1 MKHRKEKEI
10 KIIFAGILAIFLSF
24 LAIPMIQLLLKSV
37 TTEQGALTLQNF
49 KSVFTGKDFFGILRN
64 SFGVAGLSAVLTTLL
79 AFFLAYTIH
88 YTNIP
93 KQIKRFIKTAAVL
106 PMFLPT
112 ITYGFAIIYS
122 FGKQGLLTRLFGH
135 QLFNIYGLNGLLIG
149 YVVYTLP
156 ISFMLINNTM
166 GYIDKKYMVVSRVMG
181 DSAFANFKMTVLC
194 PLLGTLA
201 ASVIQ
206 SFFLSFTDFGIPAAV
221 GGKFQTVAALLYSEM
236 LGSIPNFQNGAVVAV
251 VMLVPSVISI
261 TVLKILEK
269 YQIRYN
275 KISNIELKK
284 NKARDVLCGG
294 AGILLTIGVLSIFA
308 VIFVIPFVEEWPY
321 RLSFTL
327 DNFKSVF
334 EDPNLSNVY
343 TNSLFVAAA
352 TAALGTL
359 AAYGSALVTA
369 RSKISAKA
377 KDVIEGIALVTNTI
391 PGMVL
396 GLAFLFL
403 FTGTSLQNTFL
414 LIIVCN
420 VIHFFS
426 TPYLMMKSS
435 LGKMNASWET
445 TAMLMGDSW
454 AKTILRI
461 VTPNALGTII
471 EVFSYYFINAMVTI
485 SAVIFIAG
493 ARTMVITTKIKEL
506 QYYNKF
512 NEVFVLSLLI
522 LATNIIGK
530 FIFTKLA
537 GMTERGTIKQFF
549 KLHIRKNK
557 ERSL

>member
-1 MKHRKEKEI
+1 MKQRKEKEI
-10 KIIFAGILAIFLSF
+10 KIIFFGITIIFLAF
-24 LAIPMIQLLLKSV
+24 LAVPMVQLLMKSISA
-37 TTEQGALTLQNF
+37 ESGGFTLQNF
-49 KSVFTGKDFFGILRN
+49 QNVFAEKDFFGILRN
-64 SFGVAGLSAVLTTLL
+64 SFSVAGLSAVITTVI

-88 YTNIP
+88 YTNVP
-93 KQIKRFIKTAAVL
+93 VQVKSFIKGASVL

-122 FGKQGLLTRLFGH
+122 FGKQGLLTRMFGT
-135 QLFNIYGLNGLLIG
+135 QLFHIYGINGLLIG
-149 YVVYTLP
+149 YVIYTLP

-166 GYIDKKYMVVSRVMG
+166 GYIDKKYMIVSRIMG
-181 DSAFANFKMTVLC
+181 DSAFANFKMTVLR
-194 PLLGTLA
+194 PLMGTLA
-201 ASVIQ
+201 ASIIQ

-221 GGKFQTVAALLYSEM
+221 GGKFQTIASLLYSEM

-251 VMLVPSVISI
+251 IMLVPSVVSI
-261 TVLKILEK
+261 TVLKVLEK

-284 NKARDVLCGG
+284 NKVRDGICGG
-294 AGILLTIGVLSIFA
+294 ASVFMIVCILSVFA

-327 DNFKSVF
+327 ENFRNVF
-334 EDPNLSNVY
+334 ADPNLSNVY
-343 TNSLFVAAA
+343 TNSLFAAA
-352 TAALGTL
+352 STAALGTL

-369 RSKISAKA
+369 RSKISQKA
-377 KDVIEGIALVTNTI
+377 KDAVEGIALVTNTI

-414 LIIVCN
+414 LIIICN
-420 VIHFFS
+420 VVHFFS

-461 VTPNALGTII
+461 VTPNALSTII

-485 SAVIFIAG
+485 SAVIFLAG

-530 FIFTKLA
+530 ILFTRLS
-537 GMTERGTIKQFF
+537 GISERGSVKQFF
-549 KLHIRKNK
+549 KLHITKKK

>member
-181 DSAFANFKMTVLC
+181 DSAFANFKMTVLR

-334 EDPNLSNVY
+334 EEPFQCLYEFIICGSGNGCTGYPGRLWKRSRDSEEQNKRQSKRRDRGHCVGDKHDPWN
-343 TNSLFVAAA
+343 
-352 TAALGTL
+352 
-359 AAYGSALVTA
+359 
-369 RSKISAKA
+369 
-377 KDVIEGIALVTNTI
+377 
-391 PGMVL
+391 
-396 GLAFLFL
+396 
-403 FTGTSLQNTFL
+403 
-414 LIIVCN
+414 
-420 VIHFFS
+420 
-426 TPYLMMKSS
+426 
-435 LGKMNASWET
+435 
-445 TAMLMGDSW
+445 
-454 AKTILRI
+454 
-461 VTPNALGTII
+461 
-471 EVFSYYFINAMVTI
+471 
-485 SAVIFIAG
+485 G
-493 ARTMVITTKIKEL
+493 ARPCIFVSVYGNQPSEYIFADYRL
-506 QYYNKF
+506 QRDPLFFHTVLDDEKF
-512 NEVFVLSLLI
+512 PGKNECVMGNHSDAHGRQLGQDDPKDRDTQCTGHDHRGVQLL
-522 LATNIIGK
+522 
-530 FIFTKLA
+530 F
-537 GMTERGTIKQFF
+537 
-549 KLHIRKNK
+549 H
-557 ERSL
+557 

>member
-24 LAIPMIQLLLKSV
+24 LAIPMIQLLLKSF
-37 TTEQGALTLQNF
+37 TTEQGGLTLQNF
-49 KSVFTGKDFFGILRN
+49 KSVFTGKDFFEILRN

-93 KQIKRFIKTAAVL
+93 SQIKRFIKAAAVL

-181 DSAFANFKMTVLC
+181 DSAFANFKMTVLR

-251 VMLVPSVISI
+251 VMLVPSVVSI

-294 AGILLTIGVLSIFA
+294 AGILLTIGALSIFA

-327 DNFKSVF
+327 GNFKSVF

-343 TNSLFVAAA
+343 MNSLFVAAA

-377 KDVIEGIALVTNTI
+377 KDMIEGIALVTNTI

>member
-10 KIIFAGILAIFLSF
+10 KIIFVGILVIFLSF
-24 LAIPMIQLLLKSV
+24 LAIPMVQLLMKSF
-37 TTEQGALTLQNF
+37 TTEQGGLTLQNF
-49 KSVFTGKDFFGILRN
+49 QSVFAGKDFFEILRN

-93 KQIKRFIKTAAVL
+93 RQIKMFIRAAAVL

-122 FGKQGLLTRLFGH
+122 FGKQGLLTQLFGR
-135 QLFNIYGLNGLLIG
+135 QLFNIYGINGLLMG
-149 YVVYTLP
+149 YVIYTLP

-181 DSAFANFKMTVLC
+181 DNALSNFKMTVLR

-201 ASVIQ
+201 ASIIQ

-221 GGKFQTVAALLYSEM
+221 GGKFHTIAALLYSEM

-251 VMLVPSVISI
+251 VMLVPSVVSI
-261 TVLKILEK
+261 TVLKVLEK

-284 NKARDVLCGG
+284 NKARDGICGG
-294 AGILLTIGVLSIFA
+294 ISLLLIISVLSVFA

-321 RLSFTL
+321 RLSFTM
-327 DNFKSVF
+327 DNFRNVF

-343 TNSLFVAAA
+343 TNSLFVAAS

-359 AAYGSALVTA
+359 AAYGGALVTA
-369 RSKISAKA
+369 RSKISTKA

-403 FTGTSLQNTFL
+403 FTGTNLQNTFL
-414 LIIVCN
+414 LIIICN
-420 VIHFFS
+420 VVHFFS

-461 VTPNALGTII
+461 VTPNALSTII

-512 NEVFVLSLLI
+512 SEVFVLSLLI

-530 FIFTKLA
+530 IIFTKLA
-537 GMTERGTIKQFF
+537 GMTERGTVKQFF

>member
-181 DSAFANFKMTVLC
+181 DSAFANFKMTVLR

-334 EDPNLSNVY
+334 EDPNLTNVY

-485 SAVIFIAG
+485 SAVIFIVG

>member
-24 LAIPMIQLLLKSV
+24 LAIPMIQLLLKSF
-37 TTEQGALTLQNF
+37 TTEQGGLTLQNF
-49 KSVFTGKDFFGILRN
+49 KSVFTGKDFFEILRN

-93 KQIKRFIKTAAVL
+93 NQIKRFIKAAAVL

-181 DSAFANFKMTVLC
+181 DSAFANFKMTVLR

-251 VMLVPSVISI
+251 VMLVPSVVSI

-343 TNSLFVAAA
+343 ANSLFVAAA

-377 KDVIEGIALVTNTI
+377 KDMIEGIALVTNTI

>member
-181 DSAFANFKMTVLC
+181 DSAFANFKMTVLR

-403 FTGTSLQNTFL
+403 FTGTSLQNTF
-414 LIIVCN
+414 C
-420 VIHFFS
+420 
-426 TPYLMMKSS
+426 
-435 LGKMNASWET
+435 
-445 TAMLMGDSW
+445 
-454 AKTILRI
+454 
-461 VTPNALGTII
+461 
-471 EVFSYYFINAMVTI
+471 
-485 SAVIFIAG
+485 
-493 ARTMVITTKIKEL
+493 
-506 QYYNKF
+506 
-512 NEVFVLSLLI
+512 
-522 LATNIIGK
+522 
-530 FIFTKLA
+530 
-537 GMTERGTIKQFF
+537 
-549 KLHIRKNK
+549 
-557 ERSL
+557 

>member
-181 DSAFANFKMTVLC
+181 DSAFANFKMTVLR

-485 SAVIFIAG
+485 SAVIFIVG

>member
-1 MKHRKEKEI
+1 MKQRKEKEI
-10 KIIFAGILAIFLSF
+10 KIIFVGITVIFLAF
-24 LAIPMIQLLLKSV
+24 LAIPMVQLLMKSF
-37 TTEQGALTLQNF
+37 TTEGGGFTLLNF
-49 KSVFTGKDFFGILRN
+49 QTVFAEKDFFGILRN
-64 SFGVAGLSAVLTTLL
+64 SFGIAGLSGVVTTTL

-88 YTNIP
+88 YTNVP
-93 KQIKRFIKTAAVL
+93 VPVKSFIRGASVL

-122 FGKQGLLTRLFGH
+122 FGKQGLLTRMFGR
-135 QLFNIYGLNGLLIG
+135 QLFHIYGVNGLLIG
-149 YVVYTLP
+149 YVIYTLP

-166 GYIDKKYMVVSRVMG
+166 GYIDKKYMVVSRIMG
-181 DSAFANFKMTVLC
+181 DSAFANFKMTVLR

-201 ASVIQ
+201 ASMIQ

-221 GGKFQTVAALLYSEM
+221 GGKFQTIASLLYSEM

-251 VMLVPSVISI
+251 VMLVPSVVSI
-261 TVLKILEK
+261 TVLKVLEK

-284 NKARDVLCGG
+284 NKVRDGICGG
-294 AGILLTIGVLSIFA
+294 GSIFMIICILSVFA

-321 RLSFTL
+321 RMSFTVE
-327 DNFKSVF
+327 NFRNVF
-334 EDPNLSNVY
+334 ADPNLSNVY
-343 TNSLFVAAA
+343 TDSLFVAAA

-369 RSKISAKA
+369 RSKISEKA
-377 KDVIEGIALVTNTI
+377 KDVIESIALVTNTI

-414 LIIVCN
+414 LIIICN
-420 VIHFFS
+420 VVHFFS

-461 VTPNALGTII
+461 VTPNALSTII

-485 SAVIFIAG
+485 SAVIFLAG

-522 LATNIIGK
+522 LATNMIGK
-530 FIFTKLA
+530 ILFTRLA
-537 GMTERGTIKQFF
+537 GISERGSVKQFF
-549 KLHIRKNK
+549 KLHITKNK

>member
-181 DSAFANFKMTVLC
+181 DSAFANFKMTVLR

-251 VMLVPSVISI
+251 IMLVPSVISI

>member
-24 LAIPMIQLLLKSV
+24 LAIPMIQILLKSF
-37 TTEQGALTLQNF
+37 TTEQGGLTLQNF
-49 KSVFTGKDFFGILRN
+49 KSVFTGKDFFEILRN

-79 AFFLAYTIH
+79 AFFLAYIIH

-93 KQIKRFIKTAAVL
+93 NQIKRFIKAAAVL

-122 FGKQGLLTRLFGH
+122 FGKQGLLTRLFGR

-181 DSAFANFKMTVLC
+181 DSPFANFKMTVLR

-251 VMLVPSVISI
+251 VMLVPSVVSI

-343 TNSLFVAAA
+343 MNSLFVAAA

-377 KDVIEGIALVTNTI
+377 KDMIEGIALVTNTI

>member
-24 LAIPMIQLLLKSV
+24 LAIPMIQLLLKSF
-37 TTEQGALTLQNF
+37 TTEQGGLTLQNF
-49 KSVFTGKDFFGILRN
+49 KSVFTGKDFFEILRN

-93 KQIKRFIKTAAVL
+93 NQIKRFIKAAAVL

-181 DSAFANFKMTVLC
+181 DSAYANFKMTVLR

-251 VMLVPSVISI
+251 VMLVPSVVSI

-343 TNSLFVAAA
+343 MNSLFVAAA

-377 KDVIEGIALVTNTI
+377 KDMIEGIALVTNTI

>member
-24 LAIPMIQLLLKSV
+24 LAIPMIQLLLKSF
-37 TTEQGALTLQNF
+37 TTEQGGLTLQNF
-49 KSVFTGKDFFGILRN
+49 KSVFTGKDFFEILRN

-93 KQIKRFIKTAAVL
+93 NQIKRFIKAAAVL

-122 FGKQGLLTRLFGH
+122 FGKQGLLTRLFGR

-181 DSAFANFKMTVLC
+181 DSPFANFKMTVLR

-251 VMLVPSVISI
+251 VMLVPSVVSI

-343 TNSLFVAAA
+343 MNSLFVAAA

-377 KDVIEGIALVTNTI
+377 KDMIEGIALVTNTI

>member
-24 LAIPMIQLLLKSV
+24 LAIPMIQLLLKSF
-37 TTEQGALTLQNF
+37 TTEQGGLTLQNF
-49 KSVFTGKDFFGILRN
+49 KSVFTGKDFFEILRN

-93 KQIKRFIKTAAVL
+93 NQIKRFIKAAAVL

-181 DSAFANFKMTVLC
+181 DSPFANFKMTVLR

-251 VMLVPSVISI
+251 VMLVPSVVSI

-343 TNSLFVAAA
+343 ANSLFVAAA

-359 AAYGSALVTA
+359 AAYGSTLVTA

-377 KDVIEGIALVTNTI
+377 KDMIEGIALVTNTI

>member
-1 MKHRKEKEI
+1 M
-10 KIIFAGILAIFLSF
+10 
-24 LAIPMIQLLLKSV
+24 
-37 TTEQGALTLQNF
+37 
-49 KSVFTGKDFFGILRN
+49 
-64 SFGVAGLSAVLTTLL
+64 
-79 AFFLAYTIH
+79 
-88 YTNIP
+88 
-93 KQIKRFIKTAAVL
+93 
-106 PMFLPT
+106 
-112 ITYGFAIIYS
+112 
-122 FGKQGLLTRLFGH
+122 
-135 QLFNIYGLNGLLIG
+135 
-149 YVVYTLP
+149 
-156 ISFMLINNTM
+156 
-166 GYIDKKYMVVSRVMG
+166 
-181 DSAFANFKMTVLC
+181 
-194 PLLGTLA
+194 
-201 ASVIQ
+201 
-206 SFFLSFTDFGIPAAV
+206 
-221 GGKFQTVAALLYSEM
+221 
-236 LGSIPNFQNGAVVAV
+236 AV
-251 VMLVPSVISI
+251 VMLVPSVVSI
-261 TVLKILEK
+261 TVLKVLEK
-269 YQIRYN
+269 YQIRYH

-284 NKARDVLCGG
+284 NKLRDGLCGG
-294 AGILLTIGVLSIFA
+294 AGILLIVGVLSVFA

-327 DNFKSVF
+327 DNFRNVF
-334 EDPNLSNVY
+334 EDPNLFNVY

-352 TAALGTL
+352 TAALGTI

-369 RSKISAKA
+369 RSRISQKA
-377 KDVIEGIALVTNTI
+377 KDIIEGIALVTNTI

-403 FTGTSLQNTFL
+403 FSGTSLQNTFL
-414 LIIVCN
+414 LIIICN
-420 VIHFFS
+420 VVHFFS

-461 VTPNALGTII
+461 VTPNALSTII

-522 LATNIIGK
+522 LATNVIGK
-530 FIFTKLA
+530 FAFTKLA
-537 GMTERGTIKQFF
+537 GVTEGGAAGQFF

>member
-181 DSAFANFKMTVLC
+181 DSAFANFKMTVLR

>member
-1 MKHRKEKEI
+1 MKTMKEREI
-10 KIIFAGILAIFLSF
+10 KGIYALVTGVFLIFLLVPILLLLGKSFEYQGGIALSHYADVLTGKGFAG
-24 LAIPMIQLLLKSV
+24 
-37 TTEQGALTLQNF
+37 
-49 KSVFTGKDFFGILRN
+49 VFAR
-64 SFGVAGLSAVLTTLL
+64 SAAVASLSAVVTTVL
-79 AFFLAYTIH
+79 AFILSYTIH
-88 YTNIP
+88 YTNVP
-93 KQIKRFIKTAAVL
+93 GGLKGFIRLAAVI
-106 PMFLPT
+106 PMLLPT

-122 FGKQGLLTRLFGH
+122 FGKQGLLTRLFGK
-135 QLFNIYGLNGLLIG
+135 QLFEIYGIKGLLMG
-149 YVVYTLP
+149 YVIYTLP

-166 GYIDKKYMVVSRVMG
+166 GYIDKKYMIVSRVMG
-181 DSAFANFKMTVLC
+181 DSAFANFKMTVLR

-221 GGKFQTVAALLYSEM
+221 GGKFKTIASLLYSEM
-236 LGSIPNFQNGAVVAV
+236 LGSIPNFQNGAIVAV
-251 VMLVPSVISI
+251 VMLVPSVVSI
-261 TVLKILEK
+261 TVLKVLEK
-269 YQIRYN
+269 YQIRYH

-284 NKARDVLCGG
+284 NKLRDGLCGG
-294 AGILLTIGVLSIFA
+294 AGILLIVGVLSVFA

-327 DNFKSVF
+327 DNFRNVF
-334 EDPNLSNVY
+334 EDPNLFNVY

-352 TAALGTL
+352 TAALGTI

-369 RSKISAKA
+369 RSRISQKA
-377 KDVIEGIALVTNTI
+377 KDIIEGIALVTNTI

-403 FTGTSLQNTFL
+403 FSGTSLQNTFL
-414 LIIVCN
+414 LIIICN
-420 VIHFFS
+420 VVHFFS

-461 VTPNALGTII
+461 VTPNALSTII

-522 LATNIIGK
+522 LSTNVIGK
-530 FIFTKLA
+530 FAFTKLA
-537 GMTERGTIKQFF
+537 GVTEGGAAGQFF

>member
-181 DSAFANFKMTVLC
+181 DSAFANFKMTVLR

-522 LATNIIGK
+522 LATNTIGK

>member
-1 MKHRKEKEI
+1 
-10 KIIFAGILAIFLSF
+10 
-24 LAIPMIQLLLKSV
+24 
-37 TTEQGALTLQNF
+37 
-49 KSVFTGKDFFGILRN
+49 
-64 SFGVAGLSAVLTTLL
+64 
-79 AFFLAYTIH
+79 
-88 YTNIP
+88 
-93 KQIKRFIKTAAVL
+93 
-106 PMFLPT
+106 
-112 ITYGFAIIYS
+112 
-122 FGKQGLLTRLFGH
+122 
-135 QLFNIYGLNGLLIG
+135 
-149 YVVYTLP
+149 
-156 ISFMLINNTM
+156 
-166 GYIDKKYMVVSRVMG
+166 
-181 DSAFANFKMTVLC
+181 
-194 PLLGTLA
+194 
-201 ASVIQ
+201 
-206 SFFLSFTDFGIPAAV
+206 
-221 GGKFQTVAALLYSEM
+221 M
-236 LGSIPNFQNGAVVAV
+236 LGSIPNFQNGAIVAV
-251 VMLVPSVISI
+251 VMLVPSVVSI
-261 TVLKILEK
+261 TVLKVLEK
-269 YQIRYN
+269 YQIRYH

-284 NKARDVLCGG
+284 NKLRDGLCGG
-294 AGILLTIGVLSIFA
+294 AGILLIVGVLSVFA

-327 DNFKSVF
+327 DNFRNVF
-334 EDPNLSNVY
+334 EDPNLFNVY

-352 TAALGTL
+352 TAALGTI

-369 RSKISAKA
+369 RSRISQKA
-377 KDVIEGIALVTNTI
+377 KDIIEGIALVTNTI

-403 FTGTSLQNTFL
+403 FSGTSLQNTFL
-414 LIIVCN
+414 LIIICN
-420 VIHFFS
+420 VVHFFS

-461 VTPNALGTII
+461 VTPNALSTII

-522 LATNIIGK
+522 LATNVIGK
-530 FIFTKLA
+530 FAFTKLA
-537 GMTERGTIKQFF
+537 GVTEGGAAGQFF

>member
-10 KIIFAGILAIFLSF
+10 KVIFAGIALIFLTF
-24 LAIPMIQLLLKSV
+24 LAVPMVQLLMKSF
-37 TTEQGALTLQNF
+37 TTEGGGLTLQNF
-49 KSVFTGKDFFGILRN
+49 QSVFARKDFFEILRN
-64 SFGVAGLSAVLTTLL
+64 SFGVAGLSAAVTTLL
-79 AFFLAYTIH
+79 AFFLACTIH

-93 KQIKRFIKTAAVL
+93 DWIKTLIKGAAVL

-122 FGKQGLLTRLFGH
+122 FRKQGLLTRLFGK
-135 QLFNIYGLNGLLIG
+135 QLFEIYGIKGLLMG
-149 YVVYTLP
+149 YVIYTLP

-166 GYIDKKYMVVSRVMG
+166 GYIDKKYMIVSRVMG
-181 DSAFANFKMTVLC
+181 DSAFANFKMTVLR

-221 GGKFQTVAALLYSEM
+221 GGKFKTIASLLYSEM
-236 LGSIPNFQNGAVVAV
+236 LGSIPNFQNGAIVAV
-251 VMLVPSVISI
+251 VMLVPSVVSI
-261 TVLKILEK
+261 TVLKVLEK
-269 YQIRYN
+269 YQIRYH

-284 NKARDVLCGG
+284 NKLRDGLCGG
-294 AGILLTIGVLSIFA
+294 AGILLIVGVLSVFA

-327 DNFKSVF
+327 DNFRNVF
-334 EDPNLSNVY
+334 EDPNLFNVY

-352 TAALGTL
+352 TAALGTI

-369 RSKISAKA
+369 RSRISQKA
-377 KDVIEGIALVTNTI
+377 KDIIEGIALVTNTI

-403 FTGTSLQNTFL
+403 FSGTSLQNTFL
-414 LIIVCN
+414 LIIICN
-420 VIHFFS
+420 VVHFFS

-461 VTPNALGTII
+461 VTPNALSTII

-522 LATNIIGK
+522 LATNVIGK
-530 FIFTKLA
+530 FAFTKLA
-537 GMTERGTIKQFF
+537 GVTEGGAAGQFF

>member
-181 DSAFANFKMTVLC
+181 DSAFANFKMTVLR

-377 KDVIEGIALVTNTI
+377 KVVIEGIALVTNTI

-485 SAVIFIAG
+485 SAVIFIVG

>member
-24 LAIPMIQLLLKSV
+24 LAIPMIQLLLKSF
-37 TTEQGALTLQNF
+37 TTEQGGLTLQNF
-49 KSVFTGKDFFGILRN
+49 KSVFTGKDFFEILRN

-93 KQIKRFIKTAAVL
+93 NQIKRFIKAAAVL

-122 FGKQGLLTRLFGH
+122 FGKQGLLTRLFGR

-181 DSAFANFKMTVLC
+181 DSAFANFKMTVLR

-251 VMLVPSVISI
+251 VMLVPSVVSI

-343 TNSLFVAAA
+343 ANSLFVAAA
-352 TAALGTL
+352 TAALGTM

-377 KDVIEGIALVTNTI
+377 KDMIEGIALVTNTI

>member
-10 KIIFAGILAIFLSF
+10 KIIFAGIALIFLTF
-24 LAIPMIQLLLKSV
+24 LAVPVVQLLMKSF
-37 TTEQGALTLQNF
+37 TTEGGGLTLQNF
-49 KSVFTGKDFFGILRN
+49 QSVFAQKDFLEILRN
-64 SFGVAGLSAVLTTLL
+64 SFGVAGLSAAVTTLL
-79 AFFLAYTIH
+79 AFILAYTIH
-88 YTNIP
+88 YTNTP
-93 KQIKRFIKTAAVL
+93 NWIKTFIKGAAVL

-122 FGKQGLLTRLFGH
+122 FGKQGLLTRLFGK
-135 QLFNIYGLNGLLIG
+135 QLFEIYGMKGLLMG
-149 YVVYTLP
+149 YVIYTLP

-181 DSAFANFKMTVLC
+181 DSAFANFKMTVLR

-221 GGKFQTVAALLYSEM
+221 GGKFKTIASLLYSEM

-251 VMLVPSVISI
+251 VMLVPSVVSI

-275 KISNIELKK
+275 KISKIELKK
-284 NKARDVLCGG
+284 NRVRDGLCGG
-294 AGILLTIGVLSIFA
+294 VSILLIVSVLSVFA

-327 DNFKSVF
+327 DNFRNVF
-334 EDPNLSNVY
+334 EDPNLFNVY

-352 TAALGTL
+352 TAALGTI

-369 RSKISAKA
+369 RSKISQKA
-377 KDVIEGIALVTNTI
+377 KDIIEGIALVTNTI

-403 FTGTSLQNTFL
+403 FSGTSLQNTFL
-414 LIIVCN
+414 LIIICN
-420 VIHFFS
+420 VVHFFS

-461 VTPNALGTII
+461 VTPNALSTII

-522 LATNIIGK
+522 LATNIVGK
-530 FIFTKLA
+530 FAFTKLA
-537 GMTERGTIKQFF
+537 GATEGGAAGQFF

>member
-24 LAIPMIQLLLKSV
+24 LAIPMIQLLLKSF
-37 TTEQGALTLQNF
+37 TTEQGELTLQNF
-49 KSVFTGKDFFGILRN
+49 KSVFTGKDFFEILRN

-93 KQIKRFIKTAAVL
+93 NQIKRFIKAAAVL

-181 DSAFANFKMTVLC
+181 DSPFANFKMTVLR

-251 VMLVPSVISI
+251 VMLVPSVVSI

-343 TNSLFVAAA
+343 ANSLFVAAA

-377 KDVIEGIALVTNTI
+377 KDMIEGIALVTNTI

>member
-24 LAIPMIQLLLKSV
+24 LAIPMIQLLLKSF
-37 TTEQGALTLQNF
+37 TTEQGGLTLQNF
-49 KSVFTGKDFFGILRN
+49 KSVFTGKDFFEILRN

-93 KQIKRFIKTAAVL
+93 NQIKRFIKAAAVL

-122 FGKQGLLTRLFGH
+122 FGKQGLLTRLFGR
-135 QLFNIYGLNGLLIG
+135 QMFNIYGLNGLLIG

-181 DSAFANFKMTVLC
+181 DSAYANFKMTVLR

-251 VMLVPSVISI
+251 VMLVPSVVSI

-343 TNSLFVAAA
+343 ANSLFVAAA

-377 KDVIEGIALVTNTI
+377 KDMIEGIALVTNTI